1 MKSQISKQEIQQA
14 FAVIK
19 NDLCENYSNT
29 AEGTQVVADAYSQN
43 EVMKVLHKAAIR
55 NQINPV
61 LVKIHVLAHCR
72 IDDSLPIFP
81 DLVEGHKE
89 LVKKIMSM

>member
-1 MKSQISKQEIQQA
+1 MKSQITKQEIQQA

-29 AEGTQVVADAYSQN
+29 AEGCKVIAETYSQN
-43 EVMKVLHKAAIR
+43 EVMKVLYKAAI
-55 NQINPV
+55 NEQINPV

-81 DLVEGHKE
+81 DLVEGHKA
-89 LVKKIMSM
+89 LVEKIMSM